1 MLKLVYKDFLVH
13 RTLLAVYA
21 ALALFLTVQ
30 FGGAEAPLAGAT
42 MVGMF
47 LPFAAANQDDRF
59 NAHVLLNSLP
69 VTRRELV
76 TAKYVFHL
84 AAGVGLMLVAA
95 VGRAALGGVPVP
107 RALELL
113 TNVVVLAVFLSTFF
127 PLYYWLGQRFVYAGM
142 LTLLLIV
149 LAVEPI
155 VYNLAVRNNFWGLLE
170 WLRTLPEWW
179 LYAWPAAAGVLL
191 LAASWRVSVAIYER
205 KEF

>member
-1 MLKLVYKDFLVH
+1 
-13 RTLLAVYA
+13 
-21 ALALFLTVQ
+21 
-30 FGGAEAPLAGAT
+30 
-42 MVGMF
+42 
-47 LPFAAANQDDRF
+47 
-59 NAHVLLNSLP
+59 
-69 VTRRELV
+69 
-76 TAKYVFHL
+76 
-84 AAGVGLMLVAA
+84 
-95 VGRAALGGVPVP
+95 
-107 RALELL
+107 
-113 TNVVVLAVFLSTFF
+113 
-127 PLYYWLGQRFVYAGM
+127 M